1 MSDPVIPPDEPLSIL
16 RLDGSIDP
24 DLDPGLPGELV
35 VTMYRHMA
43 RSRVIDERLV
53 RLQRQGRI
61 GFHIG
66 PPGEEASVV
75 GAVQALEAED
85 WVFPAYREYPALLV
99 RDVPLSVYLNN
110 AFGNAHDT
118 ARGRQMPDHWTVSD
132 KRLMSISSPV
142 GTQIPQA
149 VGLAWAARLAGRPDV
164 ALVFF
169 GEGTSSQGDFHVGTN
184 FAGVYEAPCI
194 LLCRN
199 NQWAISVPFERQTRS
214 GSIAV
219 KAAAYG
225 IHGVRVDGNDVI
237 AVYTATRRAAE
248 RARRGEGATLIE
260 ALTYRVGAHSTSDDP
275 RAYRA
280 EEEVAPWRERDPLVR
295 TARYLEALGLWDERK
310 EAALREETDA
320 ELKAAIEAAESVA
333 PPALETLFDDVYAEQ
348 PWHLREQLAE
358 AQRG

>member
-1 MSDPVIPPDEPLSIL
+1 MPEPVRPPVEALSIL
-16 RLDGSIDP
+16 REDGVVDP
-24 DLDPGLPGELV
+24 DLDPGLPGDLV
-35 VTMYRHMA
+35 VAMYRHMA
-43 RSRVIDERLV
+43 RSRIIDERLV

-66 PPGEEASVV
+66 PPGEEASIV
-75 GAVQALEAED
+75 GAVQALEPED

-99 RDVPLSVYLNN
+99 RGVPLSTYLNN
-110 AFGNAHDT
+110 AFGNADDV

-149 VGLAWAARLAGRPDV
+149 VGLAWAARQAGRPEV

-169 GEGTSSQGDFHVGTN
+169 GEGTSSQGDFHVGAN
-184 FAGVYEAPCI
+184 FAGVYDAPCI

-199 NQWAISVPFERQTRS
+199 NQWAISVPFERQTRA

-225 IHGVRVDGNDVI
+225 IRGVRVDGNDVL
-237 AVYTATRRAAE
+237 AVYAATREAAT

-275 RAYRA
+275 RAYRD
-280 EEEVAPWRERDPLVR
+280 EEAVAPWRERDPLLR
-295 TARYLEALGLWDERK
+295 TSRYLEARGLWDADR

-320 ELKAAIEAAESVA
+320 ELKAAIGVAEAVG
-333 PPALETLFDDVYAEQ
+333 PPALETLFEDVYAEQ

-358 AQRG
+358 AKRG